1 MNFLGVDGGG
11 TKTEFIIINENGQVL
26 GHHIKP
32 TCHYKQTSLKTFEK
46 VMLEGIEEVCKQANI
61 CISEIDFSV
70 IGIAG
75 YGEIS
80 ADIDII
86 EKVVESILMED
97 TYKCVNDAVVA
108 WAGSLG
114 CNPGINIV
122 AGTGAIGYGVDYRGK
137 VARSSGWGS
146 FCGDEGSAF
155 WLGKKVIEI
164 FTKEVDGRVEK
175 TPLYHIVR
183 SEFGIENDFDLL
195 DIVVNKME
203 MKREEV
209 AKLAKLLYKA
219 AKENDKIS
227 IETYSQAAF
236 ELYLTIKSIIDKL
249 DFLPEEKLLVSYSG
263 GVFNAG
269 EYILSPLRKHFQDE
283 NKCIELITPI
293 LKPVYGAAL
302 YALTIKMRKS
312 NINIVENIKAE
323 QLKWEIHDH

>member
-1 MNFLGVDGGG
+1 
-11 TKTEFIIINENGQVL
+11 
-26 GHHIKP
+26 
-32 TCHYKQTSLKTFEK
+32 
-46 VMLEGIEEVCKQANI
+46 
-61 CISEIDFSV
+61 
-70 IGIAG
+70 
-75 YGEIS
+75 
-80 ADIDII
+80 
-86 EKVVESILMED
+86 
-97 TYKCVNDAVVA
+97 
-108 WAGSLG
+108 
-114 CNPGINIV
+114 
-122 AGTGAIGYGVDYRGK
+122 VDYKGK
-137 VARSSGWGS
+137 TARSSGWGP

-164 FTKEVDGRVEK
+164 FSKEVDGRLER

-219 AKENDKIS
+219 AEENDKIA

-249 DFLPEEKLLVSYSG
+249 NFLPEEKLLVSYSG

-269 EYILSPLRKHFQDE
+269 EYVLAPLRKYFQDE

-302 YALTIKMRKS
+302 YALTIKMGKS
-312 NINIVENIKAE
+312 NINIVENIKTE

>member
-26 GHHIKP
+26 GHSIMP
-32 TCHYKQTSLKTFEK
+32 TCHYKQTSLETFEK
-46 VMLEGIEEVCKQANI
+46 VMLEGIEEVCNQADI
-61 CISEIDFSV
+61 CRLDIDFSV

-75 YGEIS
+75 YGEIP
-80 ADIDII
+80 ADIDAI
-86 EKVVESILMED
+86 EKVVQSILLKD
-97 TYKCVNDAVVA
+97 TYKCVNDAVAA

-122 AGTGAIGYGVDYRGK
+122 AGTGAIGYGVDYKGK
-137 VARSSGWGS
+137 TARASGWGH

-155 WLGKKVIEI
+155 WLGKKVIEM
-164 FTKEVDGRVEK
+164 FSKEADGRLER

-183 SEFGIENDFDLL
+183 NEFGIENDFDLL

-203 MKREEV
+203 MKREKV

-219 AKENDKIS
+219 AKENDKFA

-269 EYILSPLRKHFQDE
+269 EYVLSPLRKHFQDE
-283 NKCIELITPI
+283 NKCIKLVTPI

-302 YALTIKMRKS
+302 YALIIKTGES
-312 NINIVENIKAE
+312 NINIFENIKAE
-323 QLKWEIHDH
+323 QLKWEICNH